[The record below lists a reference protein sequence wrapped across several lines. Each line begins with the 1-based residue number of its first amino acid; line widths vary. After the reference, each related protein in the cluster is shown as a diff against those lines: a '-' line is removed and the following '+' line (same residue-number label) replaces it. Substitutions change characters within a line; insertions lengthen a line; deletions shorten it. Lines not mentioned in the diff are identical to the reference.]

1 MYYIGMKHILLLTL
15 LAIQIAFAQNIKI
28 VVKSDFPSQNV
39 WVKKL
44 MQQSTKELNKMFLN
58 QDMDLPKR
66 ILVTIK
72 KNTKLNG
79 IRANARRVNNS
90 INFTSNV
97 WQKDKYRI
105 WIMIHELVNL
115 LSSYYGSNAY
125 PSDWWSNGRSPFPE
139 YISVL
144 LMQKLGFKKEA
155 IWRKS
160 VHKDKSDHKFYW
172 TLHKQFGTKL
182 FRDFFALIKKYQIDL
197 NRIGKKWPHP
207 DKKRSLITLSLL
219 SMSCNKNLAKVA
231 KFYKI
236 GQKPKDWHKRHPEI
250 KFKTYSISSKEIQDM
265 IQNIKNSVPL
275 HNSHF

>member
-1 MYYIGMKHILLLTL
+1 MKKLLILIFFIVQLSY
-15 LAIQIAFAQNIKI
+15 AHNIKI
-28 VVKSDFPSQNV
+28 EVKSDFPSQTP
-39 WVKKL
+39 WVKQL
-44 MQQSTKELNKMFLN
+44 MQQSAKELNKMFLN
-58 QDMDLPKR
+58 KGVEVPKK
-66 ILVTIK
+66 ILVRIK
-72 KNTKLNG
+72 KNSKLNG
-79 IRANARRVNNS
+79 ISANARRVDNS

-115 LSSYYGSNAY
+115 LSSYYGSNGY

-144 LMQKLGFKKEA
+144 IMRNLGYKREA

-172 TLHKQFGTKL
+172 ALDKKFGTKL
-182 FRDFFALIKKYQIDL
+182 FKNFFGLIKKYKIDL
-197 NRIGKKWPHP
+197 NRIGKRWPHP
-207 DKKRSLITLSLL
+207 DKKRTLVALSLL
-219 SMSCNKNLAKVA
+219 SISCNKNLAKFA
-231 KFYKI
+231 TYHKI

-250 KFKTYSISSKEIQDM
+250 KFQPYTISVKEIEDM
-265 IQNIKNSVPL
+265 VYKIRNNVPL

>member
-1 MYYIGMKHILLLTL
+1 MKQLLILIFLTL
-15 LAIQIAFAQNIKI
+15 QISFAQNIKI
-28 VVKSDFPSQNV
+28 EVRSDFPSQTP
-39 WVKKL
+39 WVKKML
-44 MQQSTKELNKMFLN
+44 QQSTKQLNKMFLN
-58 QDMDLPKR
+58 ENVQLPKR
-66 ILVTIK
+66 ILVRIK

-79 IRANARRVNNS
+79 ISANARRVDNS

-115 LSSYYGSNAY
+115 LSSYYGSNGY
-125 PSDWWSNGRSPFPE
+125 PSDWWANGRSPFPE
-139 YISVL
+139 YVSVL
-144 LMQKLGFKKEA
+144 IMQRIGFKSEA

-172 TLHKQFGTKL
+172 TLHKKFGVKL
-182 FRDFFALIKKYQIDL
+182 FKNFFSLMKKHKIDL

-207 DKKRSLITLSLL
+207 DKKRTLVTLSLL
-219 SMSCNKNLAKVA
+219 SMSGKINLAKVA
-231 KFYKI
+231 TYYKI

-250 KFKTYSISSKEIQDM
+250 KFKPYTISVKEIEDM
-265 IQNIKNSVPL
+265 VYKIRNNVPL